1 MAMQIAQADCTLE
14 FPLASGANPR
24 PEIQWGT
31 VNLNKIPFQMKDAH
45 LGRIRA
51 LSRAVELGKRYFPRC
66 SSALDKVMDGE
77 TEPALLGR
85 DKRSLK
91 RKFHDLQDL
100 VLKAF
105 KEDTR
110 FDISVI
116 SSSLR
121 RPLDWS

>member
-1 MAMQIAQADCTLE
+1 
-14 FPLASGANPR
+14 
-24 PEIQWGT
+24 
-31 VNLNKIPFQMKDAH
+31 
-45 LGRIRA
+45 
-51 LSRAVELGKRYFPRC
+51 
-66 SSALDKVMDGE
+66 MDGE